1 LVSITVFNNTITN
14 NNLICKIPNNVI
26 AESHLISYC
35 FVNVVLN
42 SVEKII
48 TRLIKY
54 TVGVVDYMDNM
65 CEINKFMT
73 LTKMPKFNHQ
83 LSAEI
88 IKTPQ

>member
-1 LVSITVFNNTITN
+1 VT
-14 NNLICKIPNNVI
+14 VI

-42 SVEKII
+42 SVEKIL

-54 TVGVVDYMDNM
+54 TVGVVDYIDNM

-73 LTKMPKFNHQ
+73 LTKMPKFNRQ